1 MKLVFGVV
9 ILCLLGASTEEM
21 LKGSHEGWDANGNQ
35 VYRFQLWRLWDWDKP
50 LSSQES
56 LKLSRLAKTLLFR
69 TKQAEE
75 LTSRKMIE

>member
-1 MKLVFGVV
+1 MKDGMQMEIKFTAFNCGDFG
-9 ILCLLGASTEEM
+9 IGIN
-21 LKGSHEGWDANGNQ
+21 H
-35 VYRFQLWRLWDWDKP
+35 
-50 LSSQES
+50 SSQES